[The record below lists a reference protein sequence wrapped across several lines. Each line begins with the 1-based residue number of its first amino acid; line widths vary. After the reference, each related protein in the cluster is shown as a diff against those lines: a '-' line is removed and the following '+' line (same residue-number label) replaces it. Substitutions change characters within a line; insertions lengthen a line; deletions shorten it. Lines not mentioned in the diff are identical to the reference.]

1 VIIDASVAFKWLVE
15 ESDSDQAIRWIGA
28 GASLLAPTLI
38 LAETGHALTKCIRR
52 GELSA
57 EGAGDRFARLT
68 TLLTLFD
75 DTPFMARA
83 FDLSIALRH
92 GFYDCVYL
100 AAAEALGDRLL
111 TADAVFVGKVADH
124 ALRGSVLLLGA
135 KP

>member
-1 VIIDASVAFKWLVE
+1 MIVDASVAFKWLVE
-15 ESDSDQAIRWIGA
+15 ESDSAQAIRWIGS
-28 GASLLAPTLI
+28 GASLAAPTLI
-38 LAETGHALTKCIRR
+38 LAETGHALKKCIRR

-57 EGAGDRFARLT
+57 EGAGERFARLT
-68 TLLTLFD
+68 SLLILFD
-75 DTPFMARA
+75 ETPFMARA
-83 FDLSIALRH
+83 FDLSIALRP

-124 ALRGSVLLLGA
+124 SLRGSVVLLGA